1 MKLAAVLLFAVL
13 SSCAYLTKDL
23 KDQEVAVTDF
33 TVTDVSVE
41 DVAIDLHLKVKNPNP
56 VALKVDQISYAL
68 TFSGKSVTEGVFD
81 KGVNIPA
88 SGENSILIPLRF
100 KYGSLGNILSSLLK
114 NTYTKDYELSGTAKI
129 GIFSIPFR
137 KKGEVNFNK

>member
-1 MKLAAVLLFAVL
+1 MKLVAVLLFAVL
-13 SSCAYLTKDL
+13 SSCAYLTQDL
-23 KDQEVAVTDF
+23 KDPEVAVTDF

-41 DVAIDLHLKVKNPNP
+41 EVAIDLHLNVKNSNP

-68 TFSGKSVTEGVFD
+68 NFSGKSVTEGIFD

-88 SGENSILIPLRF
+88 AGENTVLIPLRF
-100 KYGSLGNILSSLLK
+100 KYSSLGNILSSLLK